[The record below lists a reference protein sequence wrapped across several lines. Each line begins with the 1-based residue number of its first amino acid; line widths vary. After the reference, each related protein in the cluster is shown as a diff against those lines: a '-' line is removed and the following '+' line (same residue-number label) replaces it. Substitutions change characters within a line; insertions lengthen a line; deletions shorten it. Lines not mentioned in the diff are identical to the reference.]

1 MEEMKRMVDN
11 YEVYQA
17 ISIGKVEVLLGIDET
32 NVESPYM
39 VCYCT
44 RNNSLGVEQFYA
56 ISAGADYLE
65 AMNDYI
71 SRVQWE
77 LEDLKEERAS
87 VKVPLTP
94 LTQSQ
99 CQPIR
104 EDMRIDN
111 QVVVIRPERL
121 RPEYR
126 TAVNQL
132 VLAQSGFGTSA
143 YSRGPAVYVLN
154 LYTGEESR
162 WNREDFMGLIKPE
175 HMPAWAREKLEQ
187 HQVATPQK
195 HKLRDDA
202 R

>member
-1 MEEMKRMVDN
+1 MEEMKRMVDS

-17 ISIGKVEVLLGIDET
+17 ISIGKVEVLLGIDES
-32 NVESPYM
+32 NAERPYM

-56 ISAGADYLE
+56 TAASADYLE
-65 AMNDYI
+65 AMNDFI

-87 VKVPLTP
+87 VMVPLTT
-94 LTQSQ
+94 LTQAE

-132 VLAQSGFGTSA
+132 VLALSGFGTSA
-143 YSRGPAVYVLN
+143 YSRGRAVYVLN

-162 WNREDFMGLIKPE
+162 WNREDFIGLIKPE
-175 HMPAWAREKLEQ
+175 HMPAWAQEKLEQ
-187 HQVATPQK
+187 HQAAVQQK
-195 HKLRDDA
+195 LKCRDDA

>member
-56 ISAGADYLE
+56 TAASTDYLV
-65 AMNDYI
+65 AMNDFI

-77 LEDLKEERAS
+77 LEDLKEERVS
-87 VKVPLTP
+87 VQVPLSP
-94 LTQSQ
+94 VTQAQ
-99 CQPIR
+99 CLPIR

-126 TAVNQL
+126 TAVNQI
-132 VLAQSGFGTSA
+132 VLALSGFGTSA
-143 YSRGPAVYVLN
+143 NSRGRAVYTMN
-154 LYTGEESR
+154 LHTGEESR
-162 WNREDFMGLIKPE
+162 WNREDFMGLVKPE
-175 HMPAWAREKLEQ
+175 HMPAWAQEKLEQ
-187 HQVATPQK
+187 LQVASQQK
-195 HKLRDDA
+195 PKYRDEA

>member
-17 ISIGKVEVLLGIDET
+17 ISIGKVEVMLGIDET
-32 NVESPYM
+32 NAESPYM

-44 RNNSLGVEQFYA
+44 RNNSLGVEQFYSTA
-56 ISAGADYLE
+56 VGTDYLE
-65 AMNDYI
+65 AMDDFI

-87 VKVPLTP
+87 AQIPLSP
-94 LTQSQ
+94 FTQAQ

-132 VLAQSGFGTSA
+132 VLAKSGFGTSA
-143 YSRGPAVYVLN
+143 FSRGRAVFTLN
-154 LYTGEESR
+154 LYTGEEAR
-162 WNREDFMGLIKPE
+162 WNREDFMGLMKP
-175 HMPAWAREKLEQ
+175 
-187 HQVATPQK
+187 
-195 HKLRDDA
+195 
-202 R
+202 

>member
-1 MEEMKRMVDN
+1 
-11 YEVYQA
+11 
-17 ISIGKVEVLLGIDET
+17 
-32 NVESPYM
+32 M
-39 VCYCT
+39 VCTCT

-65 AMNDYI
+65 AVHDFI

-77 LEDLKEERAS
+77 LEDLKEERAT
-87 VKVPLTP
+87 VLVPLTP
-94 LTQSQ
+94 LTQAQ

-111 QVVVIRPERL
+111 QVVAIRPERL

-143 YSRGPAVYVLN
+143 YSRGRAVYVLN

-162 WNREDFMGLIKPE
+162 WNREDFIGLIKPE
-175 HMPAWAREKLEQ
+175 HMPAWAQEKLEQ
-187 HQVATPQK
+187 HQAVTQQK
-195 HKLRDDA
+195 PERRDEA

>member
-32 NVESPYM
+32 NVDSSYM

-56 ISAGADYLE
+56 TAVGTDYIG
-65 AMNDYI
+65 AMNDFV

-87 VKVPLTP
+87 AEIPLSP
-94 LTQSQ
+94 ITQAQ

-104 EDMRIDN
+104 EDMHIDN

-132 VLAQSGFGTSA
+132 VLAKSGFGTSA
-143 YSRGPAVYVLN
+143 YSRGRAVFTLN

-162 WNREDFMGLIKPE
+162 WNREDFMGLMKPE
-175 HMPAWAREKLEQ
+175 HMHVWAQEKLGQFQAETQ
-187 HQVATPQK
+187 QMSK
-195 HKLRDDA
+195 CRDEA

>member
-44 RNNSLGVEQFYA
+44 RNNSLGVEQFYGA
-56 ISAGADYLE
+56 EAGADYLE
-65 AMNDYI
+65 AMNDFI

-77 LEDLKEERAS
+77 LDELKEERANAKMS
-87 VKVPLTP
+87 LSPLTP
-94 LTQSQ
+94 AQ

-104 EDMRIDN
+104 EDMQIEN

-126 TAVNQL
+126 TVDNQL
-132 VLAQSGFGTSA
+132 VLALGGFGTYA
-143 YSRGPAVYVLN
+143 YSRGRAVYALN
-154 LYTGEESR
+154 LYTGEEHR
-162 WNREDFMGLIKPE
+162 WNREDIMGLIKPE
-175 HMPAWAREKLEQ
+175 HMPGWAKEKLEQ
-187 HQVATPQK
+187 HQNASQQK
-195 HKLRDDA
+195 PKRRDEA

>member
-1 MEEMKRMVDN
+1 MEEIKRMVDN
-11 YEVYQA
+11 YEVDQA

-32 NVESPYM
+32 NAERSYM
-39 VCYCT
+39 VCTCT
-44 RNNSLGVEQFYA
+44 RNNSLGVEQYYA
-56 ISAGADYLE
+56 IALGEDYLE
-65 AMNDYI
+65 AVHDFI

-87 VKVPLTP
+87 VKVPLSP
-94 LTQSQ
+94 LTQAQ

-132 VLAQSGFGTSA
+132 VLALSGFGTSA
-143 YSRGPAVYVLN
+143 NSRGRAVYVIN
-154 LYTGEESR
+154 LYTGEEAR

-175 HMPAWAREKLEQ
+175 HMPAWAQEKLEQ
-187 HQVATPQK
+187 HQIGTQQK
-195 HKLRDDA
+195 PKRRDEA

>member
-17 ISIGKVEVLLGIDET
+17 ISIGKVEVMLGIDET
-32 NVESPYM
+32 NAESPYM

-44 RNNSLGVEQFYA
+44 RNNSLGVEQFYSTA
-56 ISAGADYLE
+56 VGTDYLE
-65 AMNDYI
+65 AMDDFI

-87 VKVPLTP
+87 AQIPLSP
-94 LTQSQ
+94 FTQAQ

-132 VLAQSGFGTSA
+132 VLAKSGFGTSA
-143 YSRGPAVYVLN
+143 FSRGRAVFTLN
-154 LYTGEESR
+154 LYTGEEAR
-162 WNREDFMGLIKPE
+162 WNREDFMGLMKPE
-175 HMPAWAREKLEQ
+175 HMPKWAQEKLGQ
-187 HQVATPQK
+187 FQVEAQQK
-195 HKLRDDA
+195 PKRRDEA

>member
-32 NVESPYM
+32 NAESPYM

-44 RNNSLGVEQFYA
+44 RNNSLGVEQFYSTA
-56 ISAGADYLE
+56 VGTDYLE
-65 AMNDYI
+65 AMDDFI

-87 VKVPLTP
+87 AMMPLSP
-94 LTQSQ
+94 LTQAQ
-99 CQPIR
+99 CQLIQ

-132 VLAQSGFGTSA
+132 VLAKSGFGTSA
-143 YSRGPAVYVLN
+143 FSRGRAVFTLN
-154 LYTGEESR
+154 LYTGEEAR
-162 WNREDFMGLIKPE
+162 WNREDFMGLMKPE
-175 HMPAWAREKLEQ
+175 HMPKWAQEKLGQ
-187 HQVATPQK
+187 FQVETQQK
-195 HKLRDDA
+195 PKRRDEA